1 MVACGFQNGTHST
14 FSEGKTVTHNSCWPL
29 CYALRVCIF
38 LYHIHIGVPT
48 FALHKFARYWTWND
62 YNYNLM
68 SFFCSYSNVLDQKR
82 FFEFHQVVFEIWTK
96 IFNRI
101 IFCEFATTYLLK
113 TIAIMVLILVAK
125 YRRNYCKALVV
136 DSNWRCSYISCEK

>member
-1 MVACGFQNGTHST
+1 MYLVLSKYSTYAKISMRIDQFEWIKLGLALKITKTWPMSANVVACGFQNGTHST

-48 FALHKFARYWTWND
+48 FTLHQFARYWTWND

-68 SFFCSYSNVLDQKR
+68 SIFCSHSNVLDQKR
-82 FFEFHQVVFEIWTK
+82 FFEIQQ
-96 IFNRI
+96 
-101 IFCEFATTYLLK
+101 
-113 TIAIMVLILVAK
+113 
-125 YRRNYCKALVV
+125 ALFVYFITWN
-136 DSNWRCSYISCEK
+136 SEKDIQ